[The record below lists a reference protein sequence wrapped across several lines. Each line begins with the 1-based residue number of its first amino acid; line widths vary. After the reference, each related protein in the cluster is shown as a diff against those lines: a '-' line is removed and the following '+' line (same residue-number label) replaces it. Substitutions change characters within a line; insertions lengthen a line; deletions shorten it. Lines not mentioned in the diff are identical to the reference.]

1 VDDILDIAMKDSV
14 KKLTEFL
21 NEVDDSHN
29 IKFTYE
35 VEQGGN
41 SPFLDLLLHMTEN
54 GGLKLQIYR
63 KPTHTDQYLNF
74 SSHQP
79 TEHKLSVVR
88 TLLERSQCLV
98 TDIEDRKQEDFNVEG
113 ALRACG

>member
-29 IKFTYE
+29 VKFTYE

-41 SPFLDLLLHMTEN
+41 SPFLDLLLHRTEN

>member
-1 VDDILDIAMKDSV
+1 MDDILDIAMKDSV

-41 SPFLDLLLHMTEN
+41 SPFPICCYTGQKM
-54 GGLKLQIYR
+54 
-63 KPTHTDQYLNF
+63 
-74 SSHQP
+74 
-79 TEHKLSVVR
+79 V
-88 TLLERSQCLV
+88 
-98 TDIEDRKQEDFNVEG
+98 
-113 ALRACG
+113 A